1 MASRAA
7 HSARAYRAR
16 ETRGV
21 GILSELLHI
30 PPKTTAIIG
39 SGGKS
44 TLVRV
49 LAEELATEGAASTGF
64 AAAEITADKP
74 QAGKSPSEGCPTEE
88 AAGDNPSADG
98 DEPSSRRPATKGAAT
113 AGAGRRARVI
123 VTTSTKMFV
132 PDWCPVLLDAT
143 MDEVRLALSTHSIV
157 CVGRIHEQT
166 GKLDAP
172 NMAFSDLEGA
182 ADYLLVEADGAKM
195 LPLKAHAEHEPV
207 IPECAKR
214 TVCVVGIDG
223 VGRPISQACH
233 RAERFAR
240 LAGASTADATTPEMV
255 ARVLGAESLHDTIL
269 INKVESDDDW
279 RIAERIAALC
289 TTPVVAGSL
298 WRKEFRCLQ

>member
-1 MASRAA
+1 M
-7 HSARAYRAR
+7 
-16 ETRGV
+16 
-21 GILSELLHI
+21 HI

-44 TLVRV
+44 TLLRA
-49 LAEELATEGAASTGF
+49 LAEELATEGAASAGF
-64 AAAEITADKP
+64 AAAKIAADKP

-88 AAGDNPSADG
+88 ASGNNSSADG
-98 DEPSSRRPATKGAAT
+98 GESSSGRPTAKGAAT
-113 AGAGRRARVI
+113 AGAAQRTRVI
-123 VTTSTKMFV
+123 VATSAKMFV

-143 MDEVRLALSTHSIV
+143 MDEVRLALSTHPIV
-157 CVGRIHEQT
+157 CVGRIHEPT

-172 NMAFSDLEGA
+172 NMALSDLEGA

-223 VGRPISQACH
+223 VARPISQTCH

-255 ARVLGAESLHDTIL
+255 ARVLEAEGLHDTIF
-269 INKVESDDDW
+269 INKVETGNDW

-298 WRKEFRCLQ
+298 WRKEFRCLR

>member
-1 MASRAA
+1 M
-7 HSARAYRAR
+7 
-16 ETRGV
+16 
-21 GILSELLHI
+21 HI

-44 TLVRV
+44 TLLRA
-49 LAEELATEGAASTGF
+49 LAEELATEGAEGTGF
-64 AAAEITADKP
+64 AATEIATDKP
-74 QAGKSPSEGCPTEE
+74 QAGKTPSEGCPTEE
-88 AAGDNPSADG
+88 ATGDNPSAG
-98 DEPSSRRPATKGAAT
+98 GGEPSSRRLATKGAAT
-113 AGAGRRARVI
+113 AGAERRARVI

-132 PDWCPVLLDAT
+132 PDWCPVLFDAT
-143 MDEVRLALSTHSIV
+143 MDEVRLALSTHPIV
-157 CVGRIHEQT
+157 CVGRIHEPT

-172 NMAFSDLEGA
+172 NMAFSDLKGA

-240 LAGASTADATTPEMV
+240 LAGVSTADATTPEMV
-255 ARVLGAESLHDTIL
+255 ARVLEAEGLHDTIL
-269 INKVESDDDW
+269 INKVESDND
-279 RIAERIAALC
+279 RRAAERIAALC

-298 WRKEFRCLQ
+298 WRKEFRCLR

>member
-44 TLVRV
+44 TLLRA
-49 LAEELATEGAASTGF
+49 LAEELATEGAASAGF
-64 AAAEITADKP
+64 AAAEIAADKP

-88 AAGDNPSADG
+88 AAGDKPLAVG
-98 DEPSSRRPATKGAAT
+98 GEPSTRRHAANRVAIAEPA
-113 AGAGRRARVI
+113 RRARVI
-123 VTTSTKMFV
+123 VATGTKMFV
-132 PDWCPVLLDAT
+132 PDWCPVLLDAA
-143 MDEVRLALSTHSIV
+143 MDELRLALSMHPIV
-157 CVGRIHEQT
+157 CVGRIHEPT
-166 GKLDAP
+166 GKLESP
-172 NMAFSDLEGA
+172 NMTFSDLEAA

-233 RAERFAR
+233 RAERFAQ
-240 LAGASTADATTPEMV
+240 LAGASTADVVTPEMV
-255 ARVLGAESLHDTIL
+255 ARVLEVEGMHDMVL
-269 INKVESDDDW
+269 INKVESSDDW
-279 RIAERIAALC
+279 RVTERIAALC

-298 WRKEFRCLQ
+298 WRKEFRCLR